1 MPDAGDNAPDFVL
14 PSTDGDVRLSE
25 VTATSKVLLA
35 FYTEDFTPLCAN
47 EVSVFKDD
55 FEIVESL
62 GARVFAISADH
73 LDSHREFADSLGG
86 VPFPLVAD
94 EKLAAAR
101 AYDVVDDGV
110 RLLGKPLDADNQ
122 HLLDEPKRDQRA
134 DGDREGDQPGFDF
147 VSVESIGELE
157 HPRSLRCVRGR
168 SNPPSG
174 R

>member
-101 AYDVVDDGV
+101 AYDVVDDGEKRSRRAV
-110 RLLGKPLDADNQ
+110 FVIDRGGTILHAERWFQPANPTQYEDIFRALGFQA
-122 HLLDEPKRDQRA
+122 
-134 DGDREGDQPGFDF
+134 
-147 VSVESIGELE
+147 
-157 HPRSLRCVRGR
+157 
-168 SNPPSG
+168 
-174 R
+174 